1 MKYIRYLS
9 DSYIN
14 KIKNSI
20 FSASGVYSQ
29 QQILFVLS
37 FVYIIKT
44 AVVSLN
50 IHIVT
55 LTIILFLFYMS
66 VLAVQKR
73 CRDFGYEGTFGIICY
88 TLFFILSSI
97 TDYNSF
103 IINDETGVYL
113 GYIESILGI
122 VILIICI
129 IPSKKEKDLTL
140 CSPLLKHPY
149 IYVGICYIFYLIGF
163 YYLIHFQ

>member
-1 MKYIRYLS
+1 MKHIRHLS
-9 DSYIN
+9 NFFTD
-14 KIKNSI
+14 KFTNSI
-20 FSASGVYSQ
+20 FSINGVYSQ
-29 QQILFVLS
+29 QQILFVFS

-44 AVVSLN
+44 AIVPLN

-55 LTIILFLFYMS
+55 FSILLFLFYPS

-73 CRDFGYEGTFGIICY
+73 CRDFGNDGTFGIICY

-97 TDYNSF
+97 TDDNSL
-103 IINDETGVYL
+103 IINAEISAYL
-113 GYIESILGI
+113 GYIESILCI

-149 IYVGICYIFYLIGF
+149 IYVGVCYMLYLIGF
-163 YYLIHFQ
+163 YCLIQFQ